1 MGDLILESLL
11 PRRIGEQRKLLASPL
26 GSAAAPAAFSDL
38 KPTLSADRSIGGLPM
53 GGASIAAAAEA
64 GGDQRSGWGAWRIC
78 YPAATM

>member
-1 MGDLILESLL
+1 
-11 PRRIGEQRKLLASPL
+11 
-26 GSAAAPAAFSDL
+26 
-38 KPTLSADRSIGGLPM
+38 M